1 MKLFQSLG
9 EFITNILMFLNTS
22 SIQTIIQAL
31 AGLFG
36 ITVAIWIILEAFKVA
51 AGKSQTPTQD
61 LIWKITSSMLIISVA
76 TNSNGFL
83 DALKMAFE
91 EIHYMMSGEINLYAK
106 LDILFVEATK
116 LSNSISE
123 ATPFGVE
130 GAIISVFCTFLI
142 YLGFIIGV
150 VPTFLVIAFTELSLK
165 ILLLVLPIAIF
176 ALAFGFSKQIFTQ
189 WLNMF
194 ISNALTILIVGLLM
208 SSVIDTY
215 ISFQV
220 SLSGQTVLF
229 EPIAMALQSLIIGIV
244 MLVLVKIAQG
254 VAEKLGTV
262 SMEALSQGTATKE
275 AKDMAKMAK
284 RGLKQ
289 SKLISSNFK
298 KGLKD

>member
-36 ITVAIWIILEAFKVA
+36 ITVTIWIILEAYKVA

-83 DALKMAFE
+83 DALKLAFE

-208 SSVIDTY
+208 SAVIDTY

-229 EPIAMALQSLIIGIV
+229 EPISMALQSLIIGIV

>member
-36 ITVAIWIILEAFKVA
+36 ITVTIWIILEAYKVA

-83 DALKMAFE
+83 DALKLAFE

-208 SSVIDTY
+208 SAVIDTY

-220 SLSGQTVLF
+220 ALSGQTVLF

>member
-36 ITVAIWIILEAFKVA
+36 LTVTIWIMFEAYKSF
-51 AGKSQTPTQD
+51 AGKSDKPIQE
-61 LIWKITSSMLIISVA
+61 LVWKITSAMLIISVA
-76 TNSNGFL
+76 TNQNGFL

-130 GAIISVFCTFLI
+130 GAIVSVFCTFLI

-150 VPTFLVIAFTELSLK
+150 VPTFLVISFTELSLK

-220 SLSGQTVLF
+220 ALSGQTVLF

-284 RGLKQ
+284 IGLKQ

>member
-36 ITVAIWIILEAFKVA
+36 ITVTIWIILEAFKVA

-229 EPIAMALQSLIIGIV
+229 EPISMALQSLIIGIV
-244 MLVLVKIAQG
+244 MLVLVKIAHSI
-254 VAEKLGTV
+254 AEKLGTV
-262 SMEALSQGTATKE
+262 SIEAISKSALGSQKTFQKPKNPAT
-275 AKDMAKMAK
+275 
-284 RGLKQ
+284 
-289 SKLISSNFK
+289 I
-298 KGLKD
+298 

>member
-9 EFITNILMFLNTS
+9 EFISNILIFLNSS

-36 ITVAIWIILEAFKVA
+36 LTVTIWIMLEAYKTM
-51 AGKSQTPTQD
+51 AGKSDRPTQD
-61 LIWKITSSMLIISVA
+61 LIWKIVSAMLVVSVA

-83 DALKMAFE
+83 DALKLAFE
-91 EIHYMMSGEINLYAK
+91 ELHYMMSGEINLYAK

-116 LSNSISE
+116 LSNSIDE
-123 ATPFGVE
+123 ATPWGVE
-130 GAIISVFCTFLI
+130 GAIVSVFCTFLI

-150 VPTFLVIAFTELSLK
+150 VPTFLIIAFTELSLK
-165 ILLLVLPIAIF
+165 ILLLVLPIAILG
-176 ALAFGFSKQIFTQ
+176 LAFGFSKQIFTQ

-215 ISFQV
+215 INFQIN
-220 SLSGQTVLF
+220 LNGKTAMF
-229 EPIAMALQSLIIGIV
+229 EPMAMAFQSLIIGIV

-262 SMEALSQGTATKE
+262 SMEALSQGATNE
-275 AKDMAKMAK
+275 AKDMAKS
-284 RGLKQ
+284 GLKQ
-289 SKLISSNFK
+289 SKLISRNFK
-298 KGLKD
+298 KGLKG

>member
-36 ITVAIWIILEAFKVA
+36 ITVTIWIILEAYKVA

-83 DALKMAFE
+83 DALKLAFE

-189 WLNMF
+189 WLQMF

-262 SMEALSQGTATKE
+262 SMEALSQGATNE
-275 AKDMAKMAK
+275 AKDMAKS
-284 RGLKQ
+284 GLKQ